1 MNTNIV
7 RLNPRSSGG
16 LSVLL
21 LMLVLL
27 FSLSACGGS
36 PAGVSVISQTE
47 LLAAIDAKQS
57 PIIIDVRSP
66 NEYKGGHVPGAI
78 NISHTE
84 IAQRL
89 DELSG
94 YKDKEAVVY
103 CERGARAG
111 KAEAVLL
118 KAGFSQVRHLEGDM
132 RAWRSK
138 GLVTE

>member
-1 MNTNIV
+1 MKTNIV
-7 RLNPRSSGG
+7 KLNPRSLSS
-16 LSVLL
+16 LSVLF
-21 LMLVLL
+21 MIVML

-36 PAGVSVISQTE
+36 PAGVTMMTQTE

-57 PIIIDVRSP
+57 PLVIDARSP
-66 NEYKGGHVPGAI
+66 NEYKDGHVPGAI
-78 NISHTE
+78 NIPHTE

-94 YKDKEAVVY
+94 YKDKETVVY
-103 CERGARAG
+103 CERGVRAG